1 MCALDSTLIDC
12 YNYIAKAYNSAYE
25 ELSNSLRRG
34 QNSRVLLPYDLY
46 LKEEMLTEINHSLS
60 EQEIEQLLRAKPG
73 DEINIDAVK
82 CRMLILKTLADY
94 WLDKASEKECVL
106 SMNLKAL
113 ILEMEQ
119 EEKPDSEKRY
129 LDAFKLYYRA
139 SQISHSVSDYSALKA
154 GQMLAERKAGLDM
167 TGEVCKAEDA
177 CMEKTVNEAMLLFEK
192 ATVHGQNWER
202 VALFRGKM
210 KLNFCFF
217 DGKTLSKEEAVTEAY
232 HDFEMA
238 FRDWPVM
245 PVILAFAETSLRL
258 LAFKPQMKD
267 KLQSDVSNALNIFL
281 QKIEKFK
288 ADVKADR
295 HADSWTP
302 SAHVFFETCE
312 QMCTI
317 NHQQHDAIAALELSE
332 LMTQCTLRVN
342 ALQDEIKVWVNTRQ

>member
-1 MCALDSTLIDC
+1 
-12 YNYIAKAYNSAYE
+12 
-25 ELSNSLRRG
+25 
-34 QNSRVLLPYDLY
+34 
-46 LKEEMLTEINHSLS
+46 
-60 EQEIEQLLRAKPG
+60 
-73 DEINIDAVK
+73 
-82 CRMLILKTLADY
+82 
-94 WLDKASEKECVL
+94 
-106 SMNLKAL
+106 
-113 ILEMEQ
+113 
-119 EEKPDSEKRY
+119 
-129 LDAFKLYYRA
+129 
-139 SQISHSVSDYSALKA
+139 
-154 GQMLAERKAGLDM
+154 MLAERKAGLNM